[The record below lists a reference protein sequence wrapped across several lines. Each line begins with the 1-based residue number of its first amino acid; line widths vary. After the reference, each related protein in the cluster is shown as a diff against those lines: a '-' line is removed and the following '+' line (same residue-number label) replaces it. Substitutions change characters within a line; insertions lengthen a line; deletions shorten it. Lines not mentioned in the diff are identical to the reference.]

1 MTKKETA
8 FFVVTGAASGMGAA
22 SALRLGRRG
31 KVLLVDIDA
40 KRLDLMT
47 DKLVSG
53 GIKAEKYICDLMDE
67 QSVCLLAETAKSM
80 GRVIGLVNAA
90 GISPSMTSDWRK
102 VLSVDL
108 VGTALMLREFLPLM
122 VPGAAAVCIASIA
135 ARAFISSPETDNVLD
150 NPLDHEFL
158 NRIESYLSIS
168 LPPSSEI
175 DPKSGA
181 AYLLAKC
188 GVVRLCER
196 LAPVWA
202 QHGARIVSISPGNI
216 DTPMGRLEYDRLE
229 YMRKSVEMTPIR
241 RLG

>member
-158 NRIESYLSIS
+158 NRI
-168 LPPSSEI
+168 
-175 DPKSGA
+175 
-181 AYLLAKC
+181 
-188 GVVRLCER
+188 
-196 LAPVWA
+196 
-202 QHGARIVSISPGNI
+202 
-216 DTPMGRLEYDRLE
+216 
-229 YMRKSVEMTPIR
+229 
-241 RLG
+241 